1 MSKRSWQIA
10 DFSKYFW
17 RTHVGDFD
25 NPSPNSRSHFRL
37 NPSLPPPSGPKM
49 VYDSAAARKGKNKVF
64 VPRDQYLARGGAV
77 GVSVAVH
84 LRWVRGYRSAYIALR
99 VRR

>member
-1 MSKRSWQIA
+1 
-10 DFSKYFW
+10 
-17 RTHVGDFD
+17 
-25 NPSPNSRSHFRL
+25 
-37 NPSLPPPSGPKM
+37 M

-84 LRWVRGYRSAYIALR
+84 LGWVRGYRSAYIALR